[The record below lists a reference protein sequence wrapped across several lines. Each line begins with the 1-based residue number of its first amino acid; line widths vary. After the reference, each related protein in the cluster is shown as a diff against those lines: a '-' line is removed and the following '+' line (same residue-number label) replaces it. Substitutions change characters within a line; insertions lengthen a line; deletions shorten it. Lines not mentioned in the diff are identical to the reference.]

1 MNHQPCFPPHVLTGS
16 IQNNGAQN
24 INPYQNLVNKK
35 EEHKYNTDLRGHSIL
50 TTSPQSDLPQDSP
63 MNHQPCFPP
72 HVLSGSIQNNGA
84 QNINPYQNPNKQK
97 EELKP
102 NVYSNAQSILTTSPQ
117 SDLPQDPP
125 MTLNLASHPSPY
137 TLTRPTL
144 RCRKCKIFNPP
155 QNSNK
160 QKEELQPN
168 VHSKPQFILTTSTQS
183 DLPQDPSVPSNLA
196 SLLSPY
202 TSHQLYHG
210 KCKNFKN

>member
-1 MNHQPCFPPHVLTGS
+1 MDHQPCFPPHVLSRS

-35 EEHKYNTDLRGHSIL
+35 EE
-50 TTSPQSDLPQDSP
+50 
-63 MNHQPCFPP
+63 
-72 HVLSGSIQNNGA
+72 
-84 QNINPYQNPNKQK
+84 
-97 EELKP
+97 LKP
-102 NVYSNAQSILTTSPQ
+102 NVHSKPQSILTSSPQ
-117 SDLPQDPP
+117 SHLPQDPSVP
-125 MTLNLASHPSPY
+125 SNLASHHDPW

-144 RCRKCKIFNPP
+144 KCRKCKTFNPP

-168 VHSKPQFILTTSTQS
+168 VHSNAHSILTTSTQS
-183 DLPQDPSVPSNLA
+183 DLSQDPSVPSNLA

>member
-1 MNHQPCFPPHVLTGS
+1 MNHQPCFPP
-16 IQNNGAQN
+16 Q
-24 INPYQNLVNKK
+24 
-35 EEHKYNTDLRGHSIL
+35 
-50 TTSPQSDLPQDSP
+50 
-63 MNHQPCFPP
+63 
-72 HVLSGSIQNNGA
+72 VLSGSIQNNGA
-84 QNINPYQNPNKQK
+84 QNINPYQNPNNKK
-97 EELKP
+97 EEHKP
-102 NVYSNAQSILTTSPQ
+102 NLHSNAQSILTTSTQ

-125 MTLNLASHPSPY
+125 MTLNLASHHDPW

-160 QKEELQPN
+160 QKEELQPI
-168 VHSKPQFILTTSTQS
+168 VHSKPHSILTTSTQS

-196 SLLSPY
+196 SLLSPQ

>member
-1 MNHQPCFPPHVLTGS
+1 
-16 IQNNGAQN
+16 
-24 INPYQNLVNKK
+24 
-35 EEHKYNTDLRGHSIL
+35 
-50 TTSPQSDLPQDSP
+50 

-84 QNINPYQNPNKQK
+84 QNINPYQNLVNKK

-102 NVYSNAQSILTTSPQ
+102 NLYSNAQSILTGSPQ
-117 SDLPQDPP
+117 SDLPQDPSVSS
-125 MTLNLASHPSPY
+125 NLASHPSPY

-160 QKEELQPN
+160 QKEELEPN
-168 VHSKPQFILTTSTQS
+168 VHSNAQSILTTSTQS
-183 DLPQDPSVPSNLA
+183 HLPQDPSVPPNLA
-196 SLLSPY
+196 SLLSPQ
-202 TSHQLYHG
+202 TSHQVYHG